1 MKDMYNFLQL
11 TDTLFTSGM
20 PTPEQLPLL
29 AENGVQVV
37 INLATSK
44 SEGAIPNEKE
54 LIEAL
59 KIKYYNIPVEWSAP
73 TAEDLQ
79 QFFDLMDE
87 HKKSKVLVHCQANYR
102 ATGFVTLYRI
112 LRLGWEKDKAFVEMN
127 KMWNPE
133 DFPIWQSFIDKSLN
147 GK

>member
-1 MKDMYNFLQL
+1 MKDIYNFLQL

-102 ATGFVTLYRI
+102 ATGFVTL
-112 LRLGWEKDKAFVEMN
+112 
-127 KMWNPE
+127 
-133 DFPIWQSFIDKSLN
+133 
-147 GK
+147 

>member
-1 MKDMYNFLQL
+1 MKDIYNFLQL

>member
-1 MKDMYNFLQL
+1 MKDIYNFLQL

-112 LRLGWEKDKAFVEMN
+112 LRLGWEKDKAFVDMN
-127 KMWNPE
+127 KIWNPE
-133 DFPIWQSFIDKSLN
+133 DFPIWQNFINKSLD